1 MTSDGDPPEI
11 NPPSDSPTSDP
22 SEAAEKSAAAA
33 STAVPS
39 TGGGFKGRVKDAWFN
54 PAYRFVF
61 FFLLYLGLIALA
73 YPPLRERNLHVI
85 DAMSAGT
92 AWVEFQTFDLFSD
105 SVTLTDKVIV
115 FQGFAVK
122 IIEECTGVY
131 EVLIFMAAVLA
142 FPTTIVKK
150 LIGLGMGIPLLYL
163 FNVVRIAVLI
173 LVGRFI
179 PEWFDFM
186 HLYFWQATLILMIT
200 SVWLLWIIK
209 VVKDDR
215 PISAGAA

>member
-11 NPPSDSPTSDP
+11 DPPSDSSTSGP
-22 SEAAEKSAAAA
+22 PEAAAKPAAA
-33 STAVPS
+33 PS
-39 TGGGFKGRVKDAWFN
+39 AGGGGFKGRIKDIWFN

-61 FFLLYLGLIALA
+61 FFLFYLGAVALA
-73 YPPLRERNLHVI
+73 YPPLRERYLPVVE
-85 DAMSAGT
+85 ALAAGT
-92 AWVEFQTFDLFSD
+92 AWAEFQMFDLFSD
-105 SVTLTDKVIV
+105 NVSLEDKVII

-122 IIEECTGVY
+122 IIEECTGIY
-131 EVLIFMAAVLA
+131 EMLIFGAAVLA

-150 LIGLGMGIPLLYL
+150 AIGLGMGIPILYL

-173 LVGRFI
+173 LVGRYL
-179 PEWFDFM
+179 PDWFDFM

-215 PISAGAA
+215 PIPARAA